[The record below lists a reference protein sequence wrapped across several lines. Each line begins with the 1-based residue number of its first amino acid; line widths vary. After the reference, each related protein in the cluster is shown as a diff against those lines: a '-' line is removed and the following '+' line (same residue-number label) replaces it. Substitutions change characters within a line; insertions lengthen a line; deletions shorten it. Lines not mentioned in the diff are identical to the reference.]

1 MIVKRN
7 RYGSCGYLIIFTIVM
22 LFPFR
27 RIWSSLVTLFPSG
40 VDSNSVTSSKTIFT
54 KSSNPF
60 SVPTISLSFFMMMWR
75 RLPIALSTSSTKLS
89 DIKGNCTSKQSI
101 VYWLGLIISLQVNW
115 TYYRLVAHSKLY
127 VKFRYLPNGR
137 SVDWLLVEDAAEVIF
152 VNFLTF
158 FFQFK
163 CLLCCRFTSIALKSL
178 FTVAYG

>member
-1 MIVKRN
+1 
-7 RYGSCGYLIIFTIVM
+7 M

-60 SVPTISLSFFMMMWR
+60 NVPTISLSFFMMMWR

-89 DIKGNCTSKQSI
+89 EIKGNCTSKQSI
-101 VYWLGLIISLQVNW
+101 VFIDLALIISLQVNW

-152 VNFLTF
+152 VDFLIF
-158 FFQFK
+158 LFQFK

-178 FTVAYG
+178 FTVAYS

>member
-1 MIVKRN
+1 
-7 RYGSCGYLIIFTIVM
+7 M

-60 SVPTISLSFFMMMWR
+60 NVPTISLSFFMMMWR

-89 DIKGNCTSKQSI
+89 EIRGNCTVQANNRLYYLPI
-101 VYWLGLIISLQVNW
+101 DLALIISLQVNW

-152 VNFLTF
+152 LDFWTFLI
-158 FFQFK
+158 QFK

-178 FTVAYG
+178 FTVAYS

>member
-1 MIVKRN
+1 M
-7 RYGSCGYLIIFTIVM
+7 VM

-60 SVPTISLSFFMMMWR
+60 NVPTISLSFFMMMWR

-89 DIKGNCTSKQSI
+89 EIKGNCTVQANNRFKPIQNGCYLSI
-101 VYWLGLIISLQVNW
+101 DFALIISLQVNW

-152 VNFLTF
+152 VDFLIF
-158 FFQFK
+158 LFQFK
-163 CLLCCRFTSIALKSL
+163 CLLCCRFTSIALKCL
-178 FTVAYG
+178 FTVAYS

>member
-1 MIVKRN
+1 
-7 RYGSCGYLIIFTIVM
+7 M

-60 SVPTISLSFFMMMWR
+60 NVPTISLSFFMMMWR

-89 DIKGNCTSKQSI
+89 EIKGNCTSKQSI
-101 VYWLGLIISLQVNW
+101 VLYYLPIDLALIISLQVNW

-152 VNFLTF
+152 VDFLIF
-158 FFQFK
+158 LFQFK
-163 CLLCCRFTSIALKSL
+163 CLLCCRFTSIALKCL
-178 FTVAYG
+178 FTVAYS